1 MIDDSIKS
9 LSDFIKNQI
18 SQGYTWNEISK
29 LTLADLKL
37 MDYVFEE
44 KQTTIDKAFPFLF
57 QERRLNNDP
66 IIRTFG
72 SNCQFGY

>member
-9 LSDFIKNQI
+9 LSDFIKSQI

-57 QERRLNNDP
+57 
-66 IIRTFG
+66 
-72 SNCQFGY
+72 

>member
-1 MIDDSIKS
+1 MRKKIIKVSKKITVEMIDDSIKS

-57 QERRLNNDP
+57 
-66 IIRTFG
+66 
-72 SNCQFGY
+72 